1 MEQRRRRNQQ
11 VQSPPE
17 AANQLQPEQGQKPE
31 QEEKIKLYYY
41 RKLPSGGRMIVRDG
55 FRHE

>member
-1 MEQRRRRNQQ
+1 VRNQQ
-11 VQSPPE
+11 
-17 AANQLQPEQGQKPE
+17 QPEQEKKPE
-31 QEEKIKLYYY
+31 EEGKIKLYYY